1 MSVHVKSRL
10 YLFRNPF
17 FVSKR
22 ARCLLAG
29 TYCVETY
36 EQVVTGENFLTY
48 QPVLTLLHLKTTT
61 GSGSSDGMIEVNP
74 EELELAVM
82 MDPDKAVCWD
92 FLEDDMSEQ
101 EQQLIAGI
109 YRTKRHASER
119 SPFMALVH

>member
-1 MSVHVKSRL
+1 M
-10 YLFRNPF
+10 
-17 FVSKR
+17 
-22 ARCLLAG
+22 
-29 TYCVETY
+29 ETY
-36 EQVVTGENFLTY
+36 EQVVPGENFLTY